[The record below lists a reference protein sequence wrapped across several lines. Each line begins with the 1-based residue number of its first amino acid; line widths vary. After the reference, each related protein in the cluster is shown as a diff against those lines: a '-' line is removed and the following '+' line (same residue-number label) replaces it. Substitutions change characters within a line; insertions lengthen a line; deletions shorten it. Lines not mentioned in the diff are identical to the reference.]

1 MFSNDFT
8 FSKRQLGFL
17 LVGAGILGA
26 LGILSLDIVNAG
38 REGGIGPA
46 QRLGLGIAVGLALIG
61 LTLIPLGDDPA

>member
-1 MFSNDFT
+1 MFSDDFT
-8 FSKRQLGFL
+8 FSKKQLGLL

-26 LGILSLDIVNAG
+26 LGILSLDVINAG